1 MSDLA
6 VPGGSTRALAPM
18 DLNPMGKGTLSRK
31 LVLRVAGLVM
41 LLALLL
47 GTASTIAVRHQ
58 LINTV
63 DGKLQSALVRSDR
76 FMDDDHEGFGD
87 RPPPGTEIGQIT
99 MVTSESSQPAVIWIE
114 NGKEDLAPAV
124 AQQLTSEAST
134 EPTTIHLDGLDQ
146 QYRVQSRTTSSG
158 SQIVA
163 LPLDLVNHSLK
174 QLILTELAL
183 TAAALLGAIAAARA
197 LVSSALKPLNRLAAT
212 ATEVSNLSLGRGEV
226 ALPQRVADEDA
237 NPANEVGRVGYA
249 FNHMLENVEGA
260 LATRQD
266 SETKVRQFVADASHE
281 LRNPLAAIRGYSE
294 LTRRSRDEM
303 PQDTAFA
310 MGRIEA
316 ESTRM
321 SRLVE
326 DMLLLARLDNDPTL
340 DLAET
345 DVVEVVLNAVSDA
358 QVAGPTHEWS
368 VDLPEGPVLARADAL
383 KLHQVVANLLANAR
397 KHTPEGTHVE
407 TSVGRDSGFAVVTVV
422 DDGPGVDESIKHHAF
437 ERFAR
442 ADTAR
447 AHNTEGS
454 TGLGLAIVAAVMEAH
469 GGSAELDSHPGHTC
483 FTLKIPL
490 A

>member
-1 MSDLA
+1 MSELA
-6 VPGGSTRALAPM
+6 VPARGNQAALAPM
-18 DLNPMGKGTLSRK
+18 DLNPLGKGTLSRK
-31 LVLRVAGLVM
+31 LVLRVAGIVM

-47 GTASTIAVRHQ
+47 GTASTVAVRHQ

-63 DGKLQSALVRSDR
+63 DAKLASSLSRSDR
-76 FMDDDHEGFGD
+76 FMNDDHKDFGD

-99 MVTSESSQPAVIWIE
+99 LFTSTSTPGVIWME
-114 NGKEDLAPAV
+114 GGKESLAHAV
-124 AQQLTSEAST
+124 AQQLTAADTSEPVTVQIDELGA
-134 EPTTIHLDGLDQ
+134 
-146 QYRVQSRTTSSG
+146 QYRVASRTSSSG
-158 SQIVA
+158 LQIVA
-163 LPLDLVNHSLK
+163 LPLTSVNHSLK
-174 QLILTELAL
+174 QLVLTELAL
-183 TAAALLGAIAAARA
+183 TLAVVLGAVALARA
-197 LVSSALKPLNRLAAT
+197 LVSSALRPLNRLAAT
-212 ATEVSNLSLGRGEV
+212 ATEVSNLSLDRGEV
-226 ALPQRVADEDA
+226 ALPQRVADADA
-237 NPANEVGRVGYA
+237 DPANEVGRVGHA

-260 LATRQD
+260 LATRQE

-294 LTRRSRDEM
+294 LTRRGRDDLPE
-303 PQDTAFA
+303 DTRFA

-340 DLAET
+340 ELATT

-358 QVAGPTHEWS
+358 QVAGPTHDWS
-368 VDLPEGPVLARADAL
+368 VSLPEHPVLARADAL

-397 KHTPEGTHVE
+397 KHTPAGTHVE
-407 TSVGRDSGFAVVTVV
+407 TSVSTDSGHAVIMVI
-422 DDGPGVDESIKHHAF
+422 DDGPGVDESIKDTAF

-447 AHNTEGS
+447 AHNQEGS

-469 GGSAELDSHPGHTC
+469 GGSAQLDSQPGHTC
-483 FTLKIPL
+483 FTLTIPL

>member
-1 MSDLA
+1 MPASR
-6 VPGGSTRALAPM
+6 SEALAPM

-47 GTASTIAVRHQ
+47 GTASTVAVRHQ
-58 LINTV
+58 LIANV
-63 DGKLQSALVRSDR
+63 DAKLATAMQSPDR
-76 FMDDDHEGFGD
+76 YYDTDRKNFGD
-87 RPPPGTEIGQIT
+87 RMPPGTEVGQIIM
-99 MVTSESSQPAVIWIE
+99 MVSPSGDQGRILIDDSEQ
-114 NGKEDLAPAV
+114 LATTV
-124 AQQLTSEAST
+124 AQQLSSFSST
-134 EPTTIHLDGLDQ
+134 EPKTIHLDGLDKD
-146 QYRVQSRTTSSG
+146 YRAASRPTPYGT
-158 SQIVA
+158 QIIA
-163 LPLDLVNHSLK
+163 LPLDVVNHSLK
-174 QLILTELAL
+174 QLVITELAL
-183 TAAALLGAIAAARA
+183 TAAALVGAILLARA

-212 ATEVSNLSLGRGEV
+212 ATEVSNLALDRGEV
-226 ALPQRVADEDA
+226 ALPQRVADADA
-237 NPANEVGRVGYA
+237 DPANEVGRVGYA

-260 LATRQD
+260 LATRQE

-326 DMLLLARLDNDPTL
+326 DMLLLARLDNDPSL
-340 DLAET
+340 DLTET

-368 VDLPEGPVLARADAL
+368 VDLPEQPVVARADAL

-397 KHTPEGTHVE
+397 KHTPAGTHVE
-407 TSVGRDSGFAVVTVV
+407 TRVSTDSGNAVIMVI
-422 DDGPGVDESIKHHAF
+422 DDGPGVDESIKDTAF

-447 AHNTEGS
+447 AHNQEGS

-469 GGSAELDSHPGHTC
+469 GGSARLDSQPGHTC
-483 FTLKIPL
+483 FTLTIPL
-490 A
+490 V

>member
-1 MSDLA
+1 MSELG
-6 VPGGSTRALAPM
+6 VPARGKQALAPM
-18 DLNPMGKGTLSRK
+18 DLNPMGKGTLSRQ

-76 FMDDDHEGFGD
+76 FMDDDHQGFGD

-99 MVTSESSQPAVIWIE
+99 MVTSGSAQPAVIWIE
-114 NGKEDLAPAV
+114 DGKEDLAPAV
-124 AQQLTSEAST
+124 ARQLTTVASS
-134 EPTTIHLDGLDQ
+134 EPTTIHLGGLDQ
-146 QYRVQSRTTSSG
+146 QYRVQSRATSSG

-163 LPLDLVNHSLK
+163 LPLDVVNHSLK

-212 ATEVSNLSLGRGEV
+212 ATEVSNLALDRGEV
-226 ALPQRVADEDA
+226 ALPQRVAGADA
-237 NPANEVGRVGYA
+237 DPANEVGRVGYA
-249 FNHMLENVEGA
+249 FNHMLENVESA
-260 LATRQD
+260 LATRQE

-294 LTRRSRDEM
+294 LTRRSRHEM

-326 DMLLLARLDNDPTL
+326 DMLLLARLDNDPSL

-358 QVAGPTHEWS
+358 QVAGPTHDWS
-368 VDLPEGPVLARADAL
+368 VDLPDNPVLARADAL
-383 KLHQVVANLLANAR
+383 KLHQVVANLLSNAC
-397 KHTPEGTHVE
+397 KHTPAGTHVE
-407 TSVGRDSGFAVVTVV
+407 IRVSQDCGNAVIMVI
-422 DDGPGVDESIKHHAF
+422 DDGPGVDESIRHTAF

-469 GGSAELDSHPGHTC
+469 GGSAQLDSQPGHTC